1 MGRKLARG
9 IGLLAY
15 DDVDQ
20 QTSLRRGL
28 AVLGSQWR
36 EIQMALIPIF
46 GEMKDSV
53 EDAFELLKR
62 AVAALEKLA
71 AEQERTNDL
80 YAEAND
86 VSLAKPRNVR
96 KL

>member
-1 MGRKLARG
+1 MG
-9 IGLLAY
+9 
-15 DDVDQ
+15 
-20 QTSLRRGL
+20 
-28 AVLGSQWR
+28 
-36 EIQMALIPIF
+36 LIPSF
-46 GEMKDSV
+46 GEMKDTV

-86 VSLAKPRNVR
+86 VSLAKLRNAR
-96 KL
+96 EL